1 MLLKDIGVHAEL
13 NARQKG
19 SNEPV
24 TVFPANTSDDV
35 YIDEDGNTLTDGLP
49 VVVKTVDPDTDE
61 VVGYF
66 SCREEESIEITDVN
80 LLNALTTPIT
90 EMATISE

>member
-1 MLLKDIGVHAEL
+1 MILKDIGVHAEL

-19 SNEPV
+19 NPEPI

-35 YIDEDGNTLTDGLP
+35 FIDDDGNTLTDGLP

-66 SCREEESIEITDVN
+66 SCREEEEIEITDVN

-90 EMATISE
+90 EIAPVSE